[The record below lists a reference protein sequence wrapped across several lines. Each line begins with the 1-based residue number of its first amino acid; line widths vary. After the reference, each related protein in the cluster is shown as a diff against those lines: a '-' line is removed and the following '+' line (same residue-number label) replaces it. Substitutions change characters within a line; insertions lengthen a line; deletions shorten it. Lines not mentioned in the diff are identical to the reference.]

1 MDMAK
6 SLKNILKKFISY
18 FHTKQKFKNYVLA
31 CIVFA
36 LITNLI
42 KSWELNPYL
51 KKYQRNILFSFN
63 IWDYELIRKTYF
75 WY

>member
-1 MDMAK
+1 MLQKHYIEKKQKQSIVFMDMAK

-31 CIVFA
+31 CIFFA

-42 KSWELNPYL
+42 KS
-51 KKYQRNILFSFN
+51 
-63 IWDYELIRKTYF
+63 
-75 WY
+75 

>member
-42 KSWELNPYL
+42 KS
-51 KKYQRNILFSFN
+51 
-63 IWDYELIRKTYF
+63 
-75 WY
+75 